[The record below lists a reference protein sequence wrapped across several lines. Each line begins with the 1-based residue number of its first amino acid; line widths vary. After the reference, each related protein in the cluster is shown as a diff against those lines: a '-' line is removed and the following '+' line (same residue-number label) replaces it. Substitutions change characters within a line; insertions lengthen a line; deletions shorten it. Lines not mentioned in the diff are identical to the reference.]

1 MRRVS
6 NQKTIRTLSFRTMKE
21 KKGKNLIAILAIA
34 LTTLLFTALFTVGS
48 SMLESIQEA
57 TFRQV
62 GTCAHGGYKNVTME
76 EYEHIRKAGGIR
88 DISYDIIA
96 GFGVNT
102 ELNAIQTEVR
112 FAEDKMAKWS
122 YSYPEEGRMPE
133 AFNECAASSKV
144 LEALGIPLKVGE
156 KVPLKISTHDGAGN
170 EKMIEQEFVL
180 SGFWY
185 SNDASRA
192 QELWI
197 SRQWLEKNVEFPE
210 QNYEERMNQTGAYSV
225 EGYMQ
230 IGLWFDSSFDIEG
243 QMEELTRRAGYS
255 EENLHV
261 SVNWAYAASDVDGVT
276 LILGI
281 GILFLI
287 ILSGYL
293 IIYNIFYINVT
304 ADIRYYGLLKTIG
317 TTGKQLWHIVRF
329 QALLLSAV
337 GIPLGLLGG
346 WFVGKG
352 VLPAVYAAI
361 NTDGVR
367 NVALNPYIFLGAAL
381 FALLVVYLSC
391 IRPCYLASRVS
402 PIEAVRYVE
411 NIQYKKKEKKSGRV
425 SMARMAAANM
435 GRNRRKAV
443 VVIASLSLSLIL
455 LNATYCLVKG
465 FSFEKYVQD
474 YLLTDMQL
482 SHYST
487 VNLSSSYRDYQAI
500 TPQMKT
506 DLERISGVES
516 VNVVYYMSEK
526 AILPKDVLTKFSS
539 YYLEAEET
547 GEGYV
552 EQVARKVAESGQTNG
567 NYYCLPEEL
576 LPFLEITEGTF
587 DKEKFEQGGYVL
599 LLEQMDAEKWLSVGD
614 KMIAGFY
621 ENEETSENKTGNE
634 KELEVMAVAKLP
646 YALSTR
652 SYWLCGAGFLM
663 SGKDFEELYE
673 AKGGLH
679 ACIELEEGAQEEAK
693 IQIEELIEKV
703 YPDLVLTTRE
713 SLKKEFSTEN
723 NMFSVVGG
731 LLGFILALIGILN
744 LINAMITSILARK
757 QEFAMMQAVGMTGRQ
772 LRQMLTMEGVWYGV
786 LTLLI
791 SATLGSVVS
800 YGFIYMIGKNM
811 AYFVWD
817 FHVLPLLVSVPVI
830 GILSVVLPI
839 ICYNTLCKKSIIER
853 LRLAEV

>member
-317 TTGKQLWHIVRF
+317 TTGKQLRHIVRF

-352 VLPAVYAAI
+352 LLPAVYAAI

-465 FSFEKYVQD
+465 FSFEKYVQN
-474 YLLTDMQL
+474 YLIADMQI
-482 SHYST
+482 SHYSAT
-487 VNLSSSYRDYQAI
+487 NFSAFERDYQAL
-500 TPQMKT
+500 TPEILA
-506 DLERISGVES
+506 DLEQILGVKAVS
-516 VNVVYYMSEK
+516 MPYYSDGWAGIPE
-526 AILPKDVLTKFSS
+526 DVIGKFSS
-539 YYLEAEET
+539 YFRSDESKDYFYLEDI
-547 GEGYV
+547 V
-552 EQVARKVAESGQTNG
+552 EQVEEGGETSGG
-567 NYYCLPEEL
+567 YYCLPESLIPL
-576 LPFLEITEGTF
+576 LTVKEGVF
-587 DKEKFEQGGYVL
+587 DQEKFEQGGYAL
-599 LLEQMDAEKWLSVGD
+599 LLEQMDAEKWISVGD
-614 KMIAGFY
+614 KITVGSY
-621 ENEETSENKTGNE
+621 EDEAKPG
-634 KELEVMAVAKLP
+634 KELEVMAIVEMP
-646 YALSTR
+646 YSISTR
-652 SYWLCGAGFLM
+652 VYNICGAGM
-663 SGKDFEELYE
+663 VMYSGDFMELFE
-673 AKGGLH
+673 VKGGLY
-679 ACIELEEGAQEEAK
+679 ACMDIEDGKEEQVK
-693 IQIEELIEKV
+693 DSIDQLIVSK
-703 YPDLVLTTRE
+703 YSDLVLTTKE
-713 SLKKEFSTEN
+713 SLEKEFSTET
-723 NMFSVVGG
+723 NMFSVIGG
-731 LLGFILALIGILN
+731 CLSFILAIIGILN
-744 LINAMITSILARK
+744 LINAMVTSILSRK
-757 QEFAMMQAVGMTGRQ
+757 QEFAMMQAVGMTGKQ
-772 LRQMLTMEGVWYGV
+772 LEQMLTLEGIWYGV
-786 LTLLI
+786 WTLLI
-791 SATLGSVVS
+791 AATLGNVVS
-800 YGFIYMIGKNM
+800 YGLIYMVGKNM
-811 AYFVWD
+811 AFFEWG
-817 FHVLPLLVSVPVI
+817 FHVLPLLLSIPVI
-830 GILSVVLPI
+830 AAISVVLPV
-839 ICYNTLCKKSIIER
+839 ICYHTLCKKSIIER

>member
-317 TTGKQLWHIVRF
+317 TTGKQLRHIVRF

-352 VLPAVYAAI
+352 LLPAVYAAI

-465 FSFEKYVQD
+465 FSFEKYVQN
-474 YLLTDMQL
+474 YLIADMQI
-482 SHYST
+482 SHYSAT
-487 VNLSSSYRDYQAI
+487 NFSAFERDYQAL
-500 TPQMKT
+500 TPEILA
-506 DLERISGVES
+506 DLEQILGVKAVSMPYYSDGWAGISE
-516 VNVVYYMSEK
+516 
-526 AILPKDVLTKFSS
+526 DVIGKFSS
-539 YYLEAEET
+539 YFRSDESKDYFYLEDI
-547 GEGYV
+547 V
-552 EQVARKVAESGQTNG
+552 EQVEEGGETSGG
-567 NYYCLPEEL
+567 YYCLPESLIPL
-576 LPFLEITEGTF
+576 LTVKEGVF
-587 DKEKFEQGGYVL
+587 DQEKFEQGGYAL
-599 LLEQMDAEKWLSVGD
+599 LLEQMDAEKWISVGD
-614 KMIAGFY
+614 KITVGSY
-621 ENEETSENKTGNE
+621 EDEAKPG
-634 KELEVMAVAKLP
+634 KELEVMAIVEMP
-646 YALSTR
+646 YSISTR
-652 SYWLCGAGFLM
+652 VYNICGAGM
-663 SGKDFEELYE
+663 VMYSGDFMELFE
-673 AKGGLH
+673 VKGGLY
-679 ACIELEEGAQEEAK
+679 ACMDIEDGKEEQVK
-693 IQIEELIEKV
+693 DSIDQLIVSK
-703 YPDLVLTTRE
+703 YSDLVLTTKE
-713 SLKKEFSTEN
+713 SLEKEFSTET
-723 NMFSVVGG
+723 NMFSVIGG
-731 LLGFILALIGILN
+731 CLSFILAIIGILN
-744 LINAMITSILARK
+744 LINAMVTSILSRK
-757 QEFAMMQAVGMTGRQ
+757 QEFAMMQAVGMTGKQ
-772 LRQMLTMEGVWYGV
+772 LEQMLTLEGIWYGV
-786 LTLLI
+786 WTLLI
-791 SATLGSVVS
+791 AATLGNVVS
-800 YGFIYMIGKNM
+800 YGLIYMVGKNM
-811 AYFVWD
+811 AFFEWG
-817 FHVLPLLVSVPVI
+817 FHVLPLLLSIPVI
-830 GILSVVLPI
+830 AAISVVLPV
-839 ICYNTLCKKSIIER
+839 ICYHTLCKKSIIER